1 MTNKVMMAKRLIE
14 AFVALMLGK
23 RVPVCWSDHASID
36 TNGQMYLP
44 TPKTGD
50 PAEVALL
57 TRLAV
62 HEGGHQVHTESGF
75 AQRLSSEEMAL
86 FNALEDPRMESAQ
99 SKDYPGASV
108 ILSRGLDEMLQT
120 LEENLALTLQRDPR
134 RAVQLDLLV
143 RGFLQVAPHGPL
155 KARGPHLLELLAP
168 VITEQQ
174 REAIDEAVT
183 EIAGLQNSRETED
196 LARSVVARLR
206 EVKIEPPPP
215 PDEEGQDQQNEQ
227 NEQDEQDEQDQQD
240 QQAQQAQQDP
250 QAEPDE
256 SADQDRPSEQGQQGQ
271 QGQPGQPAEDDQ
283 REKNQQPEDA
293 PAQEGGH
300 DQPAS
305 DDRNSQQGAPAEDHA
320 GDQQER
326 EEGGSDPQPE
336 GDGNE
341 SDAGSGN
348 ASGDECNAAPGAG
361 AGSSDGAAGEANAAG
376 GSQPADAPQVD
387 AQVPGE
393 QQTEPAEPVD
403 LGTLLRE
410 VLVARYGA
418 PSDDEDAQNGV
429 GEVGPATDKD
439 VERLGR
445 MLAAVDTDASLE
457 ELLEASL
464 AVLDGTGG
472 DQGQPSDGDPGLGAG
487 MSLAFEAAG
496 EASVIDTRLQGVQSR
511 LVTVLQRELQDKRR
525 RPTRPAHA
533 GQRVLPQR
541 FWRLGALGDT
551 KIFAQRRMAHGID
564 AAATLLLDSSGS
576 MADGLA
582 VAAEI
587 AIAFSLALQRLGVR
601 TKVVRFPGTETVTE
615 TLQRFGESPRA
626 CVRRCASLVADGG
639 TPVGAAV
646 EIERQALLEQR
657 RLKNFLAVITD
668 DEPGDAATLLAALA
682 LAYKLDVMVV
692 GVGIGC
698 DIRAWIP
705 NSVSVSAVT
714 ELPDALSRLFR
725 EKLSEKLAA

>member
-23 RVPVCWSDHASID
+23 RVPVCWSDRASID

-62 HEGGHQVHTESGF
+62 HEGGHQVHTEGGF

-155 KARGPHLLELLAP
+155 KARGPYLLELLAP
-168 VITEQQ
+168 VIDEQQ
-174 REAIDEAVT
+174 REAIDEAVA
-183 EIAGLQNSRETED
+183 EIAGLQNSRETEE
-196 LARSVVARLR
+196 LARSVLARLR

-215 PDEEGQDQQNEQ
+215 PDEEGQNQQN
-227 NEQDEQDEQDQQD
+227 EQDEQDQQD
-240 QQAQQAQQDP
+240 PQAQQGP

-256 SADQDRPSEQGQQGQ
+256 SADQESPSEQDQQDQ
-271 QGQPGQPAEDDQ
+271 QKQDQQDQQDQPAESEQ
-283 REKNQQPEDA
+283 RDKNQQPEDA
-293 PAQEGGH
+293 PAQEGGQ

-305 DDRNSQQGAPAEDHA
+305 DDCNSQQEAPAEDHA
-320 GDQQER
+320 GDQQGR

-341 SDAGSGN
+341 SDAGPGN
-348 ASGDECNAAPGAG
+348 ASGDECSAAPGAG
-361 AGSSDGAAGEANAAG
+361 AGSADGAAGEANAAG

-387 AQVPGE
+387 AQIPGDR
-393 QQTEPAEPVD
+393 QTEPAEPVD

-418 PSDDEDAQNGV
+418 RTDDEDAEDSV
-429 GEVGPATDKD
+429 GEVGLATDED
-439 VERLGR
+439 VERLGQ
-445 MLAAVDTDASLE
+445 MLAAADTGASLE

-464 AVLDGTGG
+464 AVLEGTGG
-472 DQGQPSDGDPGLGAG
+472 DQGQPSEGDPGLGAG
-487 MSLAFEAAG
+487 MSLAFQAAG

-698 DIRAWIP
+698 DIRPWIP

-725 EKLSEKLAA
+725 ERLSEKLAA

>member
-1 MTNKVMMAKRLIE
+1 
-14 AFVALMLGK
+14 
-23 RVPVCWSDHASID
+23 
-36 TNGQMYLP
+36 
-44 TPKTGD
+44 
-50 PAEVALL
+50 
-57 TRLAV
+57 
-62 HEGGHQVHTESGF
+62 
-75 AQRLSSEEMAL
+75 
-86 FNALEDPRMESAQ
+86 
-99 SKDYPGASV
+99 
-108 ILSRGLDEMLQT
+108 MLQT

-134 RAVQLDLLV
+134 RAVPLDLLV

-168 VITEQQ
+168 VISEQQ
-174 REAIDEAVT
+174 REAIDEAVA
-183 EIAGLQNSRETED
+183 EIAGLQNSRETEE
-196 LARSVVARLR
+196 LARSVLARLR

-215 PDEEGQDQQNEQ
+215 PDEEGQDQQN
-227 NEQDEQDEQDQQD
+227 DQDEQDQQD
-240 QQAQQAQQDP
+240 P
-250 QAEPDE
+250 QAGHDE
-256 SADQDRPSEQGQQGQ
+256 GADQDPPPEQDQQDQ
-271 QGQPGQPAEDDQ
+271 QGQPAEDEQ
-283 REKNQQPEDA
+283 RDKNQQPEDA
-293 PAQEGGH
+293 PAQEGGQ

-305 DDRNSQQGAPAEDHA
+305 DNCNSQQEAPAEDHA

-336 GDGNE
+336 GVGNE
-341 SDAGSGN
+341 SDAGPGN
-348 ASGDECNAAPGAG
+348 ASGDGNAVSGAG

-387 AQVPGE
+387 AQVPGDR
-393 QQTEPAEPVD
+393 QTEPAEPVD

-418 PSDDEDAQNGV
+418 PSDDKDAEDSV
-429 GEVGPATDKD
+429 GEVGLATDED
-439 VERLGR
+439 VERLGQ
-445 MLAAVDTDASLE
+445 MLAAADTDASLE

-464 AVLDGTGG
+464 AVLEGTGG
-472 DQGQPSDGDPGLGAG
+472 DQGQPSEGDPGLGAG

-587 AIAFSLALQRLGVR
+587 AIAFFLALQRLGVR